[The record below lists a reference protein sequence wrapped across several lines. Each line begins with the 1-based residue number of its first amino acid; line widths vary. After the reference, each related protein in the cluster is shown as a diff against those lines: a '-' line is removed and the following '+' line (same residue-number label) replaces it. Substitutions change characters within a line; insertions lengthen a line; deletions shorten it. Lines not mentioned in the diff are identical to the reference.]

1 MTIYS
6 TAINAETCDVKVKNE
21 NSQLHYRNL
30 PYICDLSSFY
40 QHIGVAIISLNDQW
54 CKRYN
59 TGAKKG
65 HKILQQ
71 CVLGS

>member
-21 NSQLHYRNL
+21 NSLLLYRNL

-40 QHIGVAIISLNDQW
+40 QHIGVAIISLNDQ
-54 CKRYN
+54 
-59 TGAKKG
+59 
-65 HKILQQ
+65 
-71 CVLGS
+71 